1 MDICPWQHSIYPEKV
16 EMLSGK
22 IGFVACLGFL

>member
-1 MDICPWQHSIYPEKV
+1 LENINDAFV

-22 IGFVACLGFL
+22 IGRSVILFEWFDA